1 VLFLRAP
8 TKANSKK
15 RILLVDD
22 EEGFTR
28 LVQVN
33 LERTGRYIVREEN
46 DPTNA
51 VETAAEFQPD
61 LILLD
66 LVMPKMDGPRLSRQ
80 IQNDPRLK
88 ETRIMFLTGS
98 IARNAAG
105 ATEIGGIVA
114 LAKPIGIT
122 ELMEAIEAMLA
133 GPVTRSHHS

>member
-1 VLFLRAP
+1 MLFLRAL
-8 TKANSKK
+8 TKANGKK

-33 LERTGRYIVREEN
+33 LERTGRYIVRGEN
-46 DPTNA
+46 DATKA

-66 LVMPKMDGPRLSRQ
+66 LVMPKMDGPHLGRL
-80 IQNDPRLK
+80 IQGDPRLK

-98 IARNAAG
+98 IASNTTG
-105 ATEIGGIVA
+105 STEIGGIVA
-114 LAKPIGIT
+114 LSKPIGTI
-122 ELMEAIEAMLA
+122 ELMEAIEARLS
-133 GPVTRSHHS
+133 GPITRSHNS

>member
-1 VLFLRAP
+1 MLLRAF
-8 TKANSKK
+8 TKSNGKK

-33 LERTGRYIVREEN
+33 LERTGRYVVREEN
-46 DPTNA
+46 DPASA

-66 LVMPKMDGPRLSRQ
+66 LVMPKIDGPHLSRQ
-80 IQNDPRLK
+80 ILGDPRLK
-88 ETRIMFLTGS
+88 DTRIMFLTGS

-105 ATEIGGIVA
+105 VAEIGGIVA
-114 LAKPIGIT
+114 LAKPIGIA
-122 ELMEAIEAMLA
+122 ELMEAIEARLA
-133 GPVTRSHHS
+133 GPVTRSQHS